1 MAFTQRELEISNK
14 SYTNKDFAAIYE
26 ELLTIAETFSDRF
39 SPSTAVETDPF
50 IVVLK
55 LAAIIADK
63 VNFQVDKNLL
73 ERFISSCTQEQSM
86 RELTETLGY
95 NMHYYIASE
104 TGVVFNYKG
113 SDNLSSPISIPKYT
127 VIESAAKIPYIT
139 TIESFIDKDSRASD
153 NVTVIQGKLQTL
165 TILGNTLVQLENL
178 SSDNRLYFP
187 EVMVAE
193 NGVFITNNISSDWL
207 KVDNLNILTY
217 GSAAYKFGFDSKRN
231 LPYIEFPDWISDI
244 IGEGLTID
252 YVVTQGTIGNVAP
265 KELNTI
271 AKRTVTPDDGISNE
285 DIRVVNLSAAT
296 SGADPETL
304 DQSYLG
310 FKKVIGTFD
319 TLVTCRDYANAIY
332 NMLTIGPVVTPV
344 VSNVQVADR
353 RIDLNYACDVAT
365 FDSDLGVTVE
375 SIPLKKPGIDDI
387 TPFDLVVYPYAPIT
401 NTTLSG
407 IQSKT
412 DGFNKSFSFLDQFK
426 INSITTRLENS
437 NEYKT
442 ISHSFKVLK
451 PGDITSIQNYYELTA
466 TVNTTAKVNVLEQ
479 ADIVSNIQTAL
490 VKEFNARKLNFGHEI
505 PYDELLLVMEKA
517 DARIKSVSLQEPV
530 QTPKI
535 ITRTIDGEN
544 YSESAAQDLHTY
556 NASGL
561 PDDDTEMFKFIVAK
575 NVLGGRASLY
585 EYDKD
590 FTYAYDYS
598 GLVKTSDIRK
608 ITTVCDIPSVSVGNS
623 YILKANEVIQFLA
636 PSLITDAVYTAGIYY
651 HLELDS
657 GDNIPIDTDYQLK
670 TDEVIKFYYQQNNV
684 WKCDTF
690 GKDSIIN
697 SKTKLST
704 TSARK
709 TGGETADKTF
719 AGDEYFGLL
728 SGEEVSI
735 KKINKEEITQAKKC
749 YWITN
754 APDNEIKWS
763 GDDEYILQENEYFFY
778 SDLNLTSLFAVGSG
792 TKLTRAPSTM
802 DSWDWKCT
810 ADINIDDITL
820 EGLYALNDA
829 FKEIN
834 FSAEAVLTITE
845 NEIFTLI
852 AGDTI
857 KNKSTS
863 STAFTIKDNVFT
875 TIGNLK
881 LEYKYKTD
889 GDFKPLPDRSTI
901 DGANWSCRSLLDINC
916 GPDLEQRLVG
926 NQKVYYTDAD
936 TPINISTPGTY
947 DDDVLAFP
955 NVLKFN
961 ILTQRSGGQNLDLGY
976 ITINNLQEKVY
987 PTLLSV
993 TKAPNYNA
1001 IIQTSDGMYVPNF
1014 DGDVAKFYAAQT
1026 GDSIPYM
1033 MIYASGVETDS
1044 EPAVSAY
1051 DSNGVIVGSTETLA
1065 EGINIIKLEADDATY
1080 WQLTKGGGLDTLF
1093 IISPIKYV
1101 KGINPLLGLKTS
1113 LPQFIAYL
1121 KEKFPEQYTKFYSIA
1136 DLDPSK
1142 EIELSAAVKLDSA
1155 QAFYDSN
1162 NIANRWVLPKI
1173 DFSAI
1178 DIKIAR
1184 SSTK

>member
-1 MAFTQRELEISNK
+1 MAFTERELEISNK

-26 ELLTIAETFSDRF
+26 EVLTIAEKLSGRF
-39 SPSTAVETDPF
+39 SPITAVETDPF

-55 LAAIIADK
+55 LAAIVADK

-113 SDNLSSPISIPKYT
+113 SDNLSSNITIPKYT
-127 VIESAAKIPYIT
+127 VVESAAKIPYIT
-139 TIESFIDKDSRASD
+139 TISSFINKDSRASD
-153 NVTVIQGKLQTL
+153 NVPVIQGKLQTL
-165 TILGNTLVQLENL
+165 TVLGNNLVQLENL

-193 NGVFITNNISSDWL
+193 NGVFITNTVSNDWL

-217 GSAAYKFGFDSKRN
+217 GSAESAAYKFGFDSKRN

-332 NMLTIGPVVTPV
+332 NMLTIGPVV
-344 VSNVQVADR
+344 SNVQVADR
-353 RIDLNYACDVAT
+353 RSDLNYACDVAT

-375 SIPLKKPGIDDI
+375 SIPLKTSGVADI
-387 TPFDLVVYPYAPIT
+387 TPFDLVIYPYAPIT

-426 INSITTRLENS
+426 INNITTRLENS

-442 ISHSFKVLK
+442 ISHSFKVLEA
-451 PGDITSIQNYYELTA
+451 GDITSIQNYYELTA

-479 ADIVSNIQTAL
+479 ADIISNIQTAL

-535 ITRTIDGEN
+535 ITRTFDGVN
-544 YSESAAQDLHTY
+544 YPESAAQDLHTY
-556 NASGL
+556 DPQTGL
-561 PDDDTEMFKFIVAK
+561 PITDTEAFKFIVAK

-585 EYDKD
+585 EYDKE

-598 GLVKTSDIRK
+598 NIDPIPDIRR
-608 ITTVCDIPSVSVGNS
+608 ITTTCNIGSVAADGGT
-623 YILKANEVIQFLA
+623 YTLLTNEVIQFLA

-651 HLELDS
+651 HLELAS
-657 GDNIPIDTDYQLK
+657 GDNIPIDTDYQLN
-670 TDEVIKFYYQQNNV
+670 TDDVIKFYYKQNNV
-684 WKCDTF
+684 WKCVTF
-690 GKDSIIN
+690 SAGSIVN
-697 SKTKLST
+697 SKTKLFT
-704 TSARK
+704 TSARI
-709 TGGETADKTF
+709 GDGETRDKTF
-719 AGDEYFGLL
+719 AGDDYFGLL

-735 KKINKEEITQAKKC
+735 KKINKEEIAQPKKC

-763 GDDEYILQENEYFFY
+763 GDEYILQENEYFFY

-792 TKLTRAPSTM
+792 TKLTRTADTM
-802 DSWDWKCT
+802 DNWDWKCT

-834 FSAEAVLTITE
+834 FSATDALTITE

-857 KNKSTS
+857 KNTS
-863 STAFTIKDNVFT
+863 AVGDFTITNNIFT
-875 TIGNLK
+875 TIDDDLK
-881 LEYKYKTD
+881 LEYKYKAD
-889 GDFKPLPDRSTI
+889 GTFKPLPDRSTI
-901 DGANWSCRSLLDINC
+901 SDAKWSCRSLLDINC
-916 GPDLEQRLVG
+916 GPELEQLLKG
-926 NQKVYYTDAD
+926 NQKVYYTTAAI
-936 TPINISTPGTY
+936 TPIDVTDPGTY
-947 DDDVLAFP
+947 DSELASL

-976 ITINNLQEKVY
+976 ITINNLQEEVY

-993 TKAPNYNA
+993 TKASDSA
-1001 IIQTSDGMYVPNF
+1001 IIQTSDGMYVPEF
-1014 DGDVAKFYAAQT
+1014 DSSNIAKFYAAQT
-1026 GDSIPYM
+1026 DDSTPYM
-1033 MIYASGVETDS
+1033 MIFASGVVTGN
-1044 EPAVSAY
+1044 EPMVQAY
-1051 DSNGVIVGSTETLA
+1051 NGATSVGTAFEIN
-1065 EGINIIKLEADDATY
+1065 EGINIIELSPDSTATH
-1080 WQLTKGGGLDTLF
+1080 WELTKGSGLDTLF

-1113 LPQFIAYL
+1113 LPQFINYMNTN
-1121 KEKFPEQYTKFYSIA
+1121 FQEQYAKFYSIA

-1162 NIANRWVLPKI
+1162 NIANRWVLSKI

>member
-26 ELLTIAETFSDRF
+26 ELLTIAETFSDRI

-55 LAAIIADK
+55 LAAIVADK

-113 SDNLSSPISIPKYT
+113 SDDLSSDIIIPKYT
-127 VIESAAKIPYIT
+127 VVESAAKIPYIT
-139 TIESFIDKDSRASD
+139 TIASYINKYSRASD
-153 NVTVIQGKLQTL
+153 NVPVIQGKLQTL
-165 TILGNTLVQLENL
+165 TVLGNNLIQLENL

-193 NGVFITNNISSDWL
+193 NGVFITNTVSNDWL

-332 NMLTIGPVVTPV
+332 NMLTIGPVV
-344 VSNVQVADR
+344 SNVQVADR
-353 RIDLNYACDVAT
+353 RSDLNYACDVAT

-375 SIPLKKPGIDDI
+375 SIPLDDI

-412 DGFNKSFSFLDQFK
+412 GGFNKSFSFLDQFK
-426 INSITTRLENS
+426 INDITTRLENS

-442 ISHSFKVLK
+442 ISHSFKALK
-451 PGDITSIQNYYELTA
+451 QDDITSIQNYYELTA

-479 ADIVSNIQTAL
+479 ADIISNIQTAL

-505 PYDELLLVMEKA
+505 PYDELLMVMEKA

-535 ITRTIDGEN
+535 ITRTFDGLN
-544 YSESAAQDLHTY
+544 YYESAAQDLHTY
-556 NASGL
+556 DPQTGL
-561 PDDDTEMFKFIVAK
+561 PITDTEAFKFIVAK

-585 EYDKD
+585 EYDKE
-590 FTYAYDYS
+590 FTYSYDYS
-598 GLVKTSDIRK
+598 NIDPTPDVKR
-608 ITTVCDIPSVSVGNS
+608 ITTTCNIDPVAANGGTYP
-623 YILKANEVIQFLA
+623 LLTNEVIQFLA

-651 HLELDS
+651 HLELTS

-670 TDEVIKFYYQQNNV
+670 TDEVIKFYYKQNNV

-690 GKDSIIN
+690 SAGSIVN
-697 SKTKLST
+697 SKTQLST
-704 TSARK
+704 TSARI
-709 TGGETADKTF
+709 GDGETPDKTF
-719 AGDEYFGLL
+719 AGDDYFGLL

-735 KKINKEEITQAKKC
+735 KKINKEEITQPKKC

-763 GDDEYILQENEYFFY
+763 GNEYILQENEYFFY

-792 TKLTRAPSTM
+792 TKLTRTADTM
-802 DSWDWKCT
+802 DNWDWKCT

-834 FSAEAVLTITE
+834 FSATAALTITE

-857 KNKSTS
+857 KNM
-863 STAFTIKDNVFT
+863 STAGDFTITNNVFT
-875 TIGNLK
+875 TIGNFELA
-881 LEYKYKTD
+881 YKHKTD
-889 GDFKPLPDRSTI
+889 GTFKPLPDRSTI
-901 DGANWSCRSLLDINC
+901 SGANWSCRSLLDINC
-916 GPDLEQRLVG
+916 GPDLEQLLKG
-926 NQKVYYTDAD
+926 NQKVYYTTAAI
-936 TPINISTPGTY
+936 TPIDVTNSETY
-947 DDDVLAFP
+947 DSELAYP

-976 ITINNLQEKVY
+976 ITINNLQEEVY

-993 TKAPNYNA
+993 TKDTSS
-1001 IIQTSDGMYVPNF
+1001 IEKTSDGMYVPKF
-1014 DGDVAKFYAAQT
+1014 DSNNIAKFYAAQT
-1026 GDSIPYM
+1026 DDSTPYM
-1033 MIYASGVETDS
+1033 MIFVGGVQEGD
-1044 EPAVSAY
+1044 EPVVSAY
-1051 DSNGVIVGSTETLA
+1051 DSNGVIAGSTVTLA
-1065 EGINIIKLEADDATY
+1065 EGINIIKLEAVDATH
-1080 WQLTKGGGLDTLF
+1080 WEMTKGGGSDTLF

-1113 LPQFIAYL
+1113 LSEFIDYME
-1121 KEKFPEQYTKFYSIA
+1121 EKFPEQFAKFYSIA